1 MTIEEQKSLIRLI
14 MLGIKQTR
22 KLLKKDEHQ
31 IVLINTTAMIEL
43 ANLNNSL
50 ILAKQNKDSLSLTI
64 CGVRIDV
71 REFAFRDNSTA
82 RWRIVAERNL
92 CEGAFDAKNEGVE
105 K

>member
-1 MTIEEQKSLIRLI
+1 MTSEEKISLIRSI
-14 MLGIKQTR
+14 MLGINQTR

-31 IVLINTTAMIEL
+31 IVLINTAAMIEL
-43 ANLNNSL
+43 VNLNNSL

-64 CGVRIDV
+64 CGVRIAI